1 MSQLSVPVGPND
13 HIQGDEHAAVTLVEY
28 GDFQCPTCGA
38 AYPIVKQLQQEF
50 GDQLRFVH
58 RNFPLMQ
65 HDFAEAAAETAE
77 YAATQDQFWEM
88 HDALYENQDEMDD
101 DLFPQLAEELG
112 LDVAKLNKALAS
124 GQFEDRVE
132 QDIES
137 GDTSGVHGTP
147 TFFINGKQHVG
158 SFQYEALSEAIRKAS
173 VA

>member
-13 HIQGDEHAAVTLVEY
+13 HIQGDENAAVTLVEY

-77 YAATQDQFWEM
+77 YAATQGQFWEM

-158 SFQYEALSEAIRKAS
+158 SFAFETLARAIRE
-173 VA
+173 VTRD